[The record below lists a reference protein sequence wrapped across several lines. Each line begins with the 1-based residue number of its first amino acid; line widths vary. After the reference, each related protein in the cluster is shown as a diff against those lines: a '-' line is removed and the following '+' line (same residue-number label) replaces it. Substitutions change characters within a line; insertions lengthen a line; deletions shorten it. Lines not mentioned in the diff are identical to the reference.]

1 VPKQARHAAGLVL
14 ARRGYRPAADGPGV
28 WNSTAPRRAAQGLA
42 GRWSGYVI
50 HDAFPDAVFDITE
63 WIDRDHQPVVV
74 RYAYQVRYCSG
85 LHNGVRWQYRLDLH
99 PLTDPNAYVP
109 HYHYQEVRDDE
120 HAPRPWRQFLE
131 IAEAMPILEEHIA
144 ARIGPCSGEVPGLR
158 GRAPN
163 PPGKKHLA
171 VE

>member
-1 VPKQARHAAGLVL
+1 MPRQARHAAGLVL
-14 ARRGYRPAADGPGV
+14 ARRGYRPVADGPGV
-28 WNSTAPRRAAQGLA
+28 WNSTVRRRAAQDLT
-42 GRWSGYVI
+42 GRWSGYFV

-63 WIDRDHQPVVV
+63 WIDRDHRPAVV

-85 LHNGVRWQYRLDLH
+85 LHNGVRWQYRLDFH
-99 PLTDPNAYVP
+99 QLTDPYIYVP
-109 HYHYQEVRDDE
+109 HCHDQEVRDEE
-120 HAPRPWRQFLE
+120 HDPRPWSRFLE
-131 IAEAMPILEEHIA
+131 IAEALPILEDHIA

-163 PPGKKHLA
+163 PPGRRHLA